1 MSKKE
6 AAQKLRVIA
15 YIMKDLDGLIVQGL
29 ADDIYEIAEKLDDD
43 K

>member
-1 MSKKE
+1 
-6 AAQKLRVIA
+6 
-15 YIMKDLDGLIVQGL
+15 MKDLDGLIVQGL